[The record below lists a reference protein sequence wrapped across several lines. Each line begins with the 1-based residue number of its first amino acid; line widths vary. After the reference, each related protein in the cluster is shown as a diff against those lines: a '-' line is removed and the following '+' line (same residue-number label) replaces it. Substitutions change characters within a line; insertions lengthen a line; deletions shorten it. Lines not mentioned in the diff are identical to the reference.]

1 MAPANP
7 QMLSVLATLACIMTS
22 DCGSNRTAAAM
33 ADSVPTA
40 VAVRAKSPPKLD
52 GRDDD
57 AVWQIAPKFD
67 DFHEFQ
73 PKEDGPPRFRTTF
86 QVAYDDQYI
95 YVFVRA
101 FDPHPDSLMRALTR
115 HDIRGPSDQLK
126 IILDPYH
133 DRRSGFEFSVNPD
146 GVRREY
152 AITDD
157 RNEDGSWDGIWSAA
171 TRVDSVGWTAEF
183 RVPFS
188 QLKYSRGEKHTFG
201 FGLWRDIERFKERT
215 SWPYYR
221 NSKAGFV
228 SQLGD
233 LTGIDGIPAPH
244 QLEVTPYAV
253 TKSTTRQTASGYDQL
268 QTGTLGLDLLYGIT
282 PNVTLAATVNPDFG
296 QVEADPSVLN
306 LGAFETFFQEKR
318 PFFVQDAGRYSFKI
332 NCNQTNC
339 NGEGLFYSRRIGR
352 SPQLAGIFGD
362 ASSPTST
369 PIAGAAKLTG
379 RTESGL
385 SVGLLN
391 AYTNR
396 LPGVNGSTIE
406 PGTNYA
412 MVRAV
417 QDFDHGQGSIG
428 LIGTAVNRSLD
439 ARTNPFLTREAYV
452 GGADFRR
459 RFLGGQYELSGS
471 LTGSHIAGTA
481 PSIANIQR
489 DAVHYFQRPDGELNF
504 DPTRQSL
511 NGDAEELIFEKLG
524 GGIIRFQTSYQ
535 RQSAGYEP
543 NDLGFLLRADEQNW
557 TTWAALE
564 LFQATKYYRRLN
576 LNFNAVNSWT
586 TNGLQLDHGVNMNGH
601 WNLPNNWFIHLGATY
616 NQIGETFCDRC
627 TRGGP
632 AVRQSPRFS
641 PWFGFDGDDRLRLV
655 PHVFVNFSTGDN
667 GTSHAAFW
675 SPSMDFKLSSQ
686 LLGSLGFSVGD
697 NHDNTQW
704 YGNFGDGAGAHYA
717 FARLDQRT
725 VSVTARATYTMTPN
739 LTLEFYGAPFVTSG
753 TFSGIRELSATPGAS
768 SYDARFKPFAPP
780 SGAST
785 GFDFRQ
791 LRANTVLRWEY
802 RPGSTIFAVWT
813 HGRDGFDPTNPN
825 RSVPEEFND
834 LFGLHPQNTVLLK
847 VAYWINR

>member
-1 MAPANP
+1 
-7 QMLSVLATLACIMTS
+7 MLSVIAALACIVTS
-22 DCGSNRTAAAM
+22 AGVPLQSTQVA

-40 VAVRAKSPPKLD
+40 IAVRAISPPKLD

-57 AVWQIAPKFD
+57 AIWQIAPKFD

-101 FDPHPDSLMRALTR
+101 FDPHPDSLMHALSR
-115 HDIRGPSDQLK
+115 HDVRGPSDQLK
-126 IILDPYH
+126 IIFDPYH

-146 GVRREY
+146 GVRREF
-152 AITDD
+152 AITED
-157 RNEDGSWDGIWSAA
+157 RNEDPSWDGVWSVA

-188 QLKYSRGEKHTFG
+188 QLKYSRADKHTFG

-221 NSKAGFV
+221 GSKAGFM

-233 LTGIDGIPAPH
+233 LKGLDGIPAPH
-244 QLEVTPYAV
+244 QLEVTPYTVA
-253 TKSTTRQTASGYDQL
+253 KSTTRQSATGYDQL
-268 QTGTLGLDLLYGIT
+268 QSGTVGLDLLYGIT

-318 PFFVQDAGRYSFKI
+318 PFFVQDAGRYSFNI
-332 NCNQTNC
+332 NCNITTC

-352 SPQLAGIFGD
+352 SPHLAGTFGD

-396 LPGVNGSTIE
+396 MPGVNGGTIE

-417 QDFDHGQGSIG
+417 QDFDRGQGSIG

-439 ARTNPFLTREAYV
+439 ALTSPFLTREAYV

-459 RFLGGQYELSGS
+459 RFFSGQYELSGS
-471 LTGSHIAGTA
+471 LTGSHIAGSA
-481 PSIANIQR
+481 PSVAAIQR
-489 DAVHYFQRPDGELNF
+489 DAVHYYQRPDGGLHV
-504 DPTRQSL
+504 DPARTSL
-511 NGDAEELIFEKLG
+511 NGDAEELIFEKQG
-524 GGIIRFQTSYQ
+524 GAIRFQTSYQ

-543 NDLGFLLRADEQNW
+543 NDLGFLLRADEQSW
-557 TTWAALE
+557 STWAALE
-564 LFQATKYYRRLN
+564 LFQATRYYRRIN
-576 LNFNAVNSWT
+576 LNFNGWNSWT
-586 TNGLQLDHGVNMNGH
+586 TNGLQLDHAVNVNGH
-601 WNLPNNWFIHLGATY
+601 WNLPSNWWIHMGGTY

-632 AVRQSPRFS
+632 AVRQSPRFN
-641 PWFGFDGDDRLRLV
+641 PWVGLDGDDRLRLV
-655 PHVFVNFSTGDN
+655 PHLFANLINTDN
-667 GTSHAAFW
+667 GTSHSTNL
-675 SPSMDFKLSSQ
+675 SPSVDFKLSSQ
-686 LLGSLGFSVGD
+686 LLGSVGFSVGD

-704 YGNFGDGAGAHYA
+704 YGNFTDGAGTHYA

-739 LTLEFYGAPFVTSG
+739 LTLEFYGAPFITSG

-780 SGAST
+780 AGAPT

-825 RSVPEEFND
+825 RTVSDEFNG
-834 LFGLHPQNTVLLK
+834 LFGLHPQNTVLIK